1 MRRLLAPLLPLL
13 LLATLAACTPGQ
25 PFAAFQPRTDL
36 VRLADTAA
44 GRLSAQLQEE
54 GRAAA
59 TIRLGRL
66 EPVAGGSETPLSE
79 MLMEQVAAGLVR
91 RGHVIDRSLAP
102 SLPELLFQ
110 GPQRPREL
118 TLRGVAPTLDLGGT
132 YAAGRDRVF
141 VSLRVA
147 DSAEQRLLAADDFD
161 LRQDADVRA
170 LLVNPDPAGY
180 RRDLAGNYYLPR

>member
-13 LLATLAACTPGQ
+13 LLSLLAACTPGQ

-36 VRLADTAA
+36 VRLADGAA
-44 GRLSAQLQEE
+44 DRLSAQLQEE
-54 GRAAA
+54 GRAGA

-66 EPVAGGSETPLSE
+66 EPVAGAAATPLSE
-79 MLMEQVAAGLVR
+79 MLLEQVAAALVR
-91 RGHVIDRSLAP
+91 RGHVIDRRPAP
-102 SLPELLFQ
+102 SLQDLLFE

-118 TLRGVAPTLDLGGT
+118 TLRGIAPTLDLGGS
-132 YAAGRDRVF
+132 YAVGSDRVF

-147 DSAEQRLLAADDFD
+147 DSGEQRLLAADDFD

-170 LLVNPDPAGY
+170 LLVNPDPGGY

>member
-13 LLATLAACTPGQ
+13 LLASLAACTPGK

-36 VRLADTAA
+36 VRLADGAA

-66 EPVAGGSETPLSE
+66 EPVSGASETPLSE
-79 MLMEQVAAGLVR
+79 MLMEQVAAALVR
-91 RGHVIDRSLAP
+91 RGHAIDRNPAP

-118 TLRGVAPTLDLGGT
+118 TLRGVAPTLDLGGS
-132 YAAGRDRVF
+132 YAVGSERVF

-147 DSAEQRLLAADDFD
+147 DSGEQRLLAADDFD
-161 LRQDADVRA
+161 LRQDDDVRA
-170 LLVNPDPAGY
+170 LLVTPDPGLY
-180 RRDLAGNYYLPR
+180 RRDLAGNYYLAR